1 MWVVNV
7 SKFHTSQQSHDVK
20 TWDIS
25 VIILWRSWEPPQ
37 RPPGTTR
44 DHRSVLHR
52 DAVSRQALQT
62 SDVPTWP
69 NQGECLTWKIAL
81 IRDWNTDWNS
91 IVIVTYNL
99 CGYPYSSGWK
109 SGNCCMEFWER
120 GTVLK
125 HTQHRELWSLVHPTS
140 YIRISCKDCKRVD
153 VVGHRDLSFSATD
166 KRSCNATICTIWFT
180 NKSQWKQKSDKK
192 AVLTGF

>member
-1 MWVVNV
+1 MWV
-7 SKFHTSQQSHDVK
+7 
-20 TWDIS
+20 
-25 VIILWRSWEPPQ
+25 R
-37 RPPGTTR
+37 
-44 DHRSVLHR
+44 
-52 DAVSRQALQT
+52 
-62 SDVPTWP
+62 
-69 NQGECLTWKIAL
+69 
-81 IRDWNTDWNS
+81 
-91 IVIVTYNL
+91 
-99 CGYPYSSGWK
+99 PYSSGWK

-125 HTQHRELWSLVHPTS
+125 HTQHRELWSLVHPPS

-192 AVLTGF
+192 AVLNRLLSFKAAEQVSSVGCLWIRFFTSAKARFKSAVSHALPQILWTTRSERWWEHRIYRKFAKLEWEFKRKFQKKFNQRRQKWEFKGFLIQIYL